1 MRIIDMKGSRV
12 LIGLLLFSVILL
24 LAVAA
29 CVQVAAPQGGGKLAV
44 QSLSPVQNQTVPG
57 GTVVVVSSV
66 TNPGNGP
73 LNYTW
78 SASGGG
84 FGGSGANNT
93 WQAPAQQGVYD
104 ITLVVDDGKGNSAQG
119 KTSITV
125 SDNRAPAITG
135 LSADPVNV
143 NLGGHTNIK
152 CVANDPEG
160 DIVRYSWNAAE
171 GSIDGTGSQVT
182 WNAPSKAGEFSITC
196 VVSDGKG
203 AEAKQ
208 MIKVMVGPANA
219 DIVINMVKQE
229 SGTVSSTGDKDTT
242 RYRVGDDAK
251 GITYRAFISYDIFSL
266 NKTNIRVAKLKF
278 SPGTITGDPFSNL
291 EGLRFWQVNYGEGL
305 PDYNITGNNIYT
317 AGALLKSSPN
327 ELDIT
332 SEIKSLVAAGPN
344 RFQIE
349 ALFYKATNGNASID
363 SIEWPDIKLMISFN
377 P

>member
-1 MRIIDMKGSRV
+1 MKGSRV